1 MYVVTGATGNTGT
14 LIAQSLLSRG
24 KKVRVIGRNAARL
37 QSLVALGAEPV
48 VGSLDDAVAMT
59 KALSGAKAVY
69 AMIPPH
75 LTAKDH
81 GAYQQAVGEALAK
94 AIAAGQV
101 AYVVNLSSVGGHLS
115 GKTGPIAGLHDQEE
129 RLNTLTGVHLLHL
142 RPGFFMENF
151 YWSIDLIRKMGIN
164 GGALRADL
172 PIAMIATRDIAAVAA
187 ERLAALDFS
196 GTSVQELLGQRDL
209 TMADATRALGQAIDK
224 PELNYVQFP
233 YEEAEQAM
241 LGMGISASVAKGFV
255 EMYHGFNE
263 GLIRPTEP
271 RSTANTTPT
280 SVETFAG
287 DFARAYAAQ
296 APKG

>member
-1 MYVVTGATGNTGT
+1 MYVVTGATGNTGS
-14 LIAQSLLSRG
+14 LIAQALLSKG
-24 KKVRVIGRNAARL
+24 KKVRVIGRDKGRL
-37 QSLVALGAEPV
+37 QSLVEQGAEPF
-48 VGSLDDAVAMT
+48 VGSLDDPAAMI
-59 KALSGAKAVY
+59 KALSGAKAGY
-69 AMIPPH
+69 GIIPPN
-75 LTAKDH
+75 LTAKDNR
-81 GAYQQAVGEALAK
+81 AYQHAVGEALAE
-94 AIAAGQV
+94 AIAAARVGYV
-101 AYVVNLSSVGGHLS
+101 ANLSSVGGHLT

-129 RLNTLTGVHLLHL
+129 QLNQLKGVHLLHL

-209 TMADATRALGQAIDK
+209 TMADATRALGRAIGK
-224 PELNYVQFP
+224 PELNYAQFP

-255 EMYHGFNE
+255 EMYRSFNE
-263 GLIRPTEP
+263 GVIRPTER
-271 RSTANTTPT
+271 RSAANTTPT
-280 SVETFAG
+280 SIEEFAKG
-287 DFARAYAAQ
+287 FARAYAAQ
-296 APKG
+296 AGK